1 VEVPRVFARYVPS
14 PDGLLSPWRWDV
26 GEHVRE
32 LLDGG
37 VGDLR
42 VTRCSFVFR
51 YRSFRHYLEILKTH
65 LGPTRRAFESL
76 DAAERESLEGDLA
89 DLVRRMDRSG
99 DGTMVVPSDY
109 LEVAAVRT

>member
-1 VEVPRVFARYVPS
+1 M
-14 PDGLLSPWRWDV
+14 L
-26 GEHVRE
+26 E
-32 LLDGG
+32 LLGGG

-51 YRSFRHYLEILKTH
+51 YSSFLHYLEILKTH
-65 LGPTRRAFESL
+65 PGPTRWAFESL

-89 DLVRRMDRSG
+89 DLVRRMDLSG

-109 LEVAAVRT
+109 LEVVAVRP